1 MKNEF
6 IKKGV
11 LFMKNVKKILA
22 LVLAAVMLFAFA
34 ACTGSSDEQT
44 TTSADSTTAYS
55 GEKIKVA
62 AIKGPTGIGMVDLM
76 DNSNY
81 EVKLISDPTEVVS
94 LISSGEVDIAACPL
108 NLAANLY
115 KKTNGAIKMLGINTL
130 GVLYVVTNGVEI
142 STLADLKGKTVYSTG
157 RGATPEYIINHLL
170 KANSLENDV
179 KVEYLSEHS
188 ELAAKLISGDVQVAV
203 LPEPFVSVATSKSD
217 KVKTAVSLTD
227 EWKKVNPD
235 TDLAM
240 GCVIARNEFIE
251 KNPDGVKQFIADNK
265 KSVES
270 LNLDPST
277 GSDKL
282 VAKGIVD
289 GAIFAVDSS
298 LSEKKAAAAKTE
310 KAQGVISRCNIV
322 FIDGKEMQTIADA
335 NFKVYFD
342 ADPKSVGGEMPAS
355 KLYYVA

>member
-1 MKNEF
+1 MK
-6 IKKGV
+6 KTKR
-11 LFMKNVKKILA
+11 ILA
-22 LVLAAVMLFAFA
+22 FVLAALMIFAFA
-34 ACTGSSDEQT
+34 ACNNSSSDQT
-44 TTSADSTTAYS
+44 TAPSEATTAYN

-62 AIKGPTGIGMVDLM
+62 AIKGPTGMGMVDLM

-81 EVKLISDPTEVVS
+81 DVKLISDPTEVVS
-94 LISSGEVDIAACPL
+94 LVARGEVDIAACPL

-115 KKTNGAIKMLGINTL
+115 KKTAGGIKMLGINTL

-142 STLADLKGKTVYSTG
+142 NSLDDLKGKTVYSTG
-157 RGATPEYIINHLL
+157 QGATPEYIINHLL
-170 KANSLENDV
+170 KANSLDKDV

-188 ELAAKLISGDVQVAV
+188 ELATKLISGDVQIAV

-217 KVKTAVSLTD
+217 KVKAAISLTD

-235 TDLAM
+235 TELAM
-240 GCVIARNEFIE
+240 GCVIARSEFIE
-251 KNPDGVKQFIADNK
+251 KNPAGVKQFIEDNK

-270 LNLDPST
+270 LNLDPTT

-282 VAKGIVD
+282 TAKGIVD
-289 GAIFAVDSS
+289 AAIFAVDSS

-322 FIDGKEMQTIADA
+322 FIDGDEMKAIADA

-342 ADPKSVGGEMPAS
+342 ADPKSVGGELPVS
-355 KLYYVA
+355 ELYYVG

>member
-1 MKNEF
+1 MKNA
-6 IKKGV
+6 
-11 LFMKNVKKILA
+11 KKILA
-22 LVLAAVMLFAFA
+22 LVLAAVMLLAFA
-34 ACTGSSDEQT
+34 ACNSSSDGST
-44 TTSADSTTAYS
+44 TTSADATAAYS

-62 AIKGPTGIGMVDLM
+62 AIKGPTGMGMVDLM
-76 DNSNY
+76 DNSIY
-81 EVKLISDPTEVVS
+81 DVKLISDPTEIGA
-94 LISSGEVDIAACPL
+94 LISSKEVDIAACPL

-115 KKTNGAIKMLGINTL
+115 KKTNGGVKMLGINTL

-142 STLADLKGKTVYSTG
+142 SSLADLKGKTVYSTG
-157 RGATPEYIINHLL
+157 QSATPEYIVNHLL

-188 ELAAKLISGDVQVAV
+188 ELATKLISGDVQIAV

-217 KVKTAVSLTD
+217 KVKTAISLTD

-235 TDLAM
+235 TELAM
-240 GCVIARNEFIE
+240 GCVIARKEFIE
-251 KNPDGVKQFIADNK
+251 KNPDGVKQFISDNK
-265 KSVES
+265 KSVEN
-270 LNLDPST
+270 LNIDPSA

-282 VAKGIVD
+282 TAKGIVD
-289 GAIFAVDSS
+289 AAIFAVDSS

-322 FIDGKEMQTIADA
+322 FIDGEEMKTIADA

-342 ADPKSVGGEMPAS
+342 ADPKSVGGELPTS
-355 KLYYVA
+355 ELYYVG